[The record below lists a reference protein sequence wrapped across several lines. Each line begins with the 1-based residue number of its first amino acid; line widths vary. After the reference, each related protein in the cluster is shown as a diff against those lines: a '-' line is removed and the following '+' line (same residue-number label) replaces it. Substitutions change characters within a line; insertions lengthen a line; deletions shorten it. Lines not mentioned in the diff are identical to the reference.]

1 VSVELRNKVVVITG
15 SGSGI
20 GEACVHRF
28 TAEGAKVVVTDIDA
42 EGVERVA
49 SSVGV
54 VGLATDITVERN
66 VQSVVRLARETY
78 GEIDLWFSNA
88 GISGPRQPGELQDD
102 SLWDTLWRLHVM
114 AHVYAARAVLP
125 SMLDRGS
132 GYLLQ
137 TASVVALST
146 QGDKV
151 AYSVTKRA
159 ALSLS
164 EWLAVTYRSR
174 GIKVSCFCPGPML
187 TPMLL
192 SNNFPPDHPVYK
204 LALTPDQVADLLV
217 RAIGEERFLILDSDS
232 GKEAMVSKAADYD
245 RWIGDM
251 GSAFAG
257 LVTEHPEA

>member
-1 VSVELRNKVVVITG
+1 MELRDKVVVITG

-20 GEACVHRF
+20 GEACAYRF
-28 TAEGAKVVVTDIDA
+28 AAEGANVVVTDVDGD
-42 EGVERVA
+42 GVKRVA
-49 SSVGV
+49 SSIGS
-54 VGLATDITVERN
+54 VGLATDITVEPN
-66 VQSVVRLARETY
+66 VQSVAQLARETY

-102 SLWDTLWRLHVM
+102 SIWETLWRLHVM

-125 SMLDRGS
+125 SMLERSD

-146 QGDKV
+146 QMDKV
-151 AYSVTKRA
+151 AYSVTKHG

-164 EWLAVTYRSR
+164 EWLAVTYRPK

-192 SNNFPPDHPVYK
+192 SNNFPPDHPIYQM
-204 LALTPDQVADLLV
+204 ALTPDRVADLLV
-217 RAIGEERFLILDSDS
+217 RAISEERFLVVDSDS
-232 GKEAMVSKAADYD
+232 TRNSLVSKAADYD
-245 RWIGDM
+245 RWIDDL
-251 GSAFAG
+251 GSGFAG
-257 LVTEHPEA
+257 MIAANPGA